1 MTTEDRVRAI
11 LETLPPHVQLV
22 AAAKTR
28 SPEEIRA
35 AIDAGIR
42 IVGQNYVQEAQ
53 RAIDA
58 VGRDTVSW
66 HMIGHL
72 QRNKVRDAV
81 QLFDLIQSVDS
92 LRLARR
98 IDAEA
103 AKAGRTQPI
112 LIEINSAREPG
123 KGGVLP
129 KEAEDLAA
137 EVAGLASIRLDGLMT
152 MGPLTADPEAV
163 RPFFRETKGLFDR
176 LASRPGFS
184 ERMRILSMGMSDS
197 YAVAIEEGAT
207 MVRLGTALFGPR
219 ACAVDA

>member
-1 MTTEDRVRAI
+1 MTIEDRVQAI
-11 LETLPPHVQLV
+11 LATLPSHVELV

-35 AIDAGIR
+35 AVDAGIR
-42 IVGQNYVQEAQ
+42 VVGQNYVQEAQ

-58 VGRDTVSW
+58 VGRNAVSW

-112 LIEINSAREPG
+112 LIEINSARELG
-123 KGGVLP
+123 KSGVLP

-137 EVAGLASIRLDGLMT
+137 EVAELPSVRLDGLMT
-152 MGPLTADPEAV
+152 MGPLAADPEAV
-163 RPFFRETKGLFDR
+163 RPFFRETKDLFDR
-176 LASRPGFS
+176 LAARPEFS
-184 ERMRILSMGMSDS
+184 ERMRTLSMGMSDS
-197 YAVAIEEGAT
+197 YAVAIEEGAN

-219 ACAVDA
+219 

>member
-1 MTTEDRVRAI
+1 MTIEDRVQAI
-11 LETLPPHVQLV
+11 LATLPSHVELV

-35 AIDAGIR
+35 AVDAGIR
-42 IVGQNYVQEAQ
+42 VVGQNYVQEAQ

-58 VGRDTVSW
+58 VGRNAVSW

-81 QLFDLIQSVDS
+81 RLFDLIQSVDS

-103 AKAGRTQPI
+103 AKAGCIQSI
-112 LIEINSAREPG
+112 LVEINSAREPG
-123 KGGVLP
+123 KSGVLP
-129 KEAEDLAA
+129 EEAEDLVA

-163 RPFFRETKGLFDR
+163 RPFFRETKASSTGSP
-176 LASRPGFS
+176 LAPDSPSGCGSSRWG
-184 ERMRILSMGMSDS
+184 
-197 YAVAIEEGAT
+197 
-207 MVRLGTALFGPR
+207 
-219 ACAVDA
+219 

>member
-129 KEAEDLAA
+129 KEAEDLVA
-137 EVAGLASIRLDGLMT
+137 EA
-152 MGPLTADPEAV
+152 
-163 RPFFRETKGLFDR
+163 
-176 LASRPGFS
+176 
-184 ERMRILSMGMSDS
+184 MSLRGW
-197 YAVAIEEGAT
+197 V
-207 MVRLGTALFGPR
+207 
-219 ACAVDA
+219 